1 MRWQVV
7 QLWSVKSK
15 GREKQAGNNAD
26 EEATFNVYIVVDTK
40 RYERPPWSICLANST
55 HGVNKV
61 KRSVTGCPG
70 RAKFRSEIFT
80 HAAGLKEARKLGV
93 TWKGVRQ

>member
-26 EEATFNVYIVVDTK
+26 EEATFNVYIVVTQNAMK
-40 RYERPPWSICLANST
+40 
-55 HGVNKV
+55 
-61 KRSVTGCPG
+61 G
-70 RAKFRSEIFT
+70 R
-80 HAAGLKEARKLGV
+80 LGQYV
-93 TWKGVRQ
+93 WQTPRTVLTR